1 MYRVFAVGVLFCLK
15 LMPVYLL
22 SLGDGYLFNNVMG
35 DFADEL
41 TVSGTGITSTFT
53 VGKGANDVTVSCDP
67 DAAQPFKDYEA
78 GSVTTVRCSLSCCL
92 SFERL

>member
-1 MYRVFAVGVLFCLK
+1 M
-15 LMPVYLL
+15 YLL
-22 SLGDGYLFNNVMG
+22 SLGDGYVFNNAMG

-67 DAAQPFKDYEA
+67 TAAQPFKDYPA
-78 GSVTTVRCSLSCCL
+78 GSVTTVCCRDSPNHTYYCCL
-92 SFERL
+92 DSKGNR